1 MTGAKELLQ
10 QGQLDQ
16 ALETLQQSIRNAPSD
31 TKLRVFLFQLLCV
44 MGAWERALS
53 QLQVAG
59 DMDSLNLP
67 MAQTYREAIRCELF
81 RQEVFSGDKT
91 PLIFGDPPEWTAF
104 LVEAMKHT
112 GKGEYSQ
119 AESLRNQ
126 AFELAPTTP
135 GTIDGQAF
143 EWIADADSRLGPM
156 IEAIVNG
163 RYYWIPMQRLKKV
176 TMEAPEDLRDMVWTP
191 AQLTFENEGESVAL
205 IPSRYP
211 GTESASEPALKLSHK
226 TEWQTPAEGVYLG
239 LGQRML
245 ATDQDDY
252 PLLNVREIQFQ
263 SATDSEI
270 E

>member
-1 MTGAKELLQ
+1 MTGAQELLQ

-81 RQEVFSGDKT
+81 RQEVFSGDKS

-104 LVEAMKHT
+104 LVEALKHS

-126 AFELAPTTP
+126 VFELAPATP
-135 GTIDGQAF
+135 GNIDGQAF

-163 RYYWIPMQRLKKV
+163 RYYWIPMQRLKKI

-191 AQLTFENEGESVAL
+191 AQLTFENEGEAVAL

-211 GTESASEPALKLSHK
+211 GTENAPEPALKLSHK

-239 LGQRML
+239 LGQRMM

-263 SATDSEI
+263 SAMDSET

>member
-126 AFELAPTTP
+126 AFELAPATP
-135 GTIDGQAF
+135 GTIDGQPF

-211 GTESASEPALKLSHK
+211 GTENASEPALKLSHK

-263 SATDSEI
+263 SATDSET